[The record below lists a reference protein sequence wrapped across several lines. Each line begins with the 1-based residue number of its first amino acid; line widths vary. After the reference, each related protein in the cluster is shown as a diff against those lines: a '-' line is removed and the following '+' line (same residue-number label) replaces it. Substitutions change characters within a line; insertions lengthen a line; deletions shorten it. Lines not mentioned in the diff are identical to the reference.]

1 MMVTCSLCCKQ
12 APNLGRTACDLL
24 LRTIVTAA
32 LLSSFLVHKLF
43 QEELP
48 QWASTLLLVL
58 LPPLSL
64 VLSISSTLLLI
75 QLVHLLL
82 PPLPPLVNLVIFLAV
97 NIALSLIFAPAHW
110 LLWATLLLLVIGLYV
125 IVLERCVAATSSPT
139 TTTTTITTTRK

>member
-1 MMVTCSLCCKQ
+1 MVTCSLCCQQ
-12 APNLGRTACDLL
+12 APNLSRTACDLL
-24 LRTIVTAA
+24 LSTIVTTA
-32 LLSSFLVHKLF
+32 LLSSFLVRKLF

-64 VLSISSTLLLI
+64 VLSVSSTLLLV

-97 NIALSLIFAPAHW
+97 NIALSHIFAPAHW

-125 IVLERCVAATSSPT
+125 IVLERCVTATSPPIT
-139 TTTTTITTTRK
+139 TTTRT